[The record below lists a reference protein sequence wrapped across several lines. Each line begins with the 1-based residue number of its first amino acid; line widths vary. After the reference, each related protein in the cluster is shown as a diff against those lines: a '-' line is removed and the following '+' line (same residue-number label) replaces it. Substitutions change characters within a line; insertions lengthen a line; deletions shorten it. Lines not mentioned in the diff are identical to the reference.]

1 VEKEM
6 RTLFEDCVPG
16 YSWTKE
22 DRKSYVNDW
31 GTLANKTDEDDAF
44 VADPWYYNDM
54 LALDG

>member
-1 VEKEM
+1 M